1 MHWQFNKK
9 VNIKLYTSLQTTS
22 FAVSIK
28 ASSTS
33 FTRSAPIVRLYLPVA
48 KKNNSSNRG
57 LSLFCVLQ
65 TECWELPRKRDWET
79 VRESWG
85 RKTARKRERERE
97 IRGTWE
103 ERYREEKQ
111 RYRSKDKHIKMYV
124 PLPVVSEFSS
134 SFPAKSSKS
143 I

>member
-1 MHWQFNKK
+1 MRQKDSEKEREREKERKK
-9 VNIKLYTSLQTTS
+9 
-22 FAVSIK
+22 
-28 ASSTS
+28 
-33 FTRSAPIVRLYLPVA
+33 
-48 KKNNSSNRG
+48 
-57 LSLFCVLQ
+57 
-65 TECWELPRKRDWET
+65 E
-79 VRESWG
+79 RE
-85 RKTARKRERERE
+85 KERERE

-111 RYRSKDKHIKMYV
+111 RYRSKDRNIKMYV